1 RCLVFRR
8 GEQVLLQS
16 RAGQP
21 LGRYFPEMLAAFRAL
36 PESSFVL
43 DGEIVIAL
51 DGSLS
56 FDDLLQRIHPA
67 ESRVKKLASETPAT
81 FLAFDLLVDGAG
93 ASLIGR
99 PLSERRAALERFF
112 AGIPENARV
121 RLSPA
126 TRDEALAR
134 RWMIDLPASGPGGV
148 GAKLPAAPP
157 PPGDRHAMR
166 KIKAIRT
173 ADCVVGGFRY
183 AQAGGQI
190 GSLLLGLYDEDG
202 HLDHVGFA
210 ASFTAQERAALK
222 PILEPLAGASGFSGS
237 SPGGPSRWANER
249 STEWHP

>member
-93 ASLIGR
+93 ASLIGC

-112 AGIPENARV
+112 AGVPENPRV

-134 RWMIDLPASGPGGV
+134 RWMIDLPASGLEGGGAQLLAQPHPPGHRHPTRQNHAIPEADSGPGGV
-148 GAKLPAAPP
+148 P
-157 PPGDRHAMR
+157 D
-166 KIKAIRT
+166 
-173 ADCVVGGFRY
+173 
-183 AQAGGQI
+183 
-190 GSLLLGLYDEDG
+190 
-202 HLDHVGFA
+202 
-210 ASFTAQERAALK
+210 
-222 PILEPLAGASGFSGS
+222 
-237 SPGGPSRWANER
+237 
-249 STEWHP
+249 